1 MMVAPPLLLAFAAL
15 ICAGAVLSVQAPINS
30 ALARGLGDPTL
41 AACVSFLVGFLVMAV
56 ICALRGVWPASG
68 FAGQT
73 PLWAWLGGSLGAF
86 YITALILSVP
96 LTGALTA
103 AAAAIFGQL
112 AMAMILDRFGAFGL
126 PVQPITW
133 QRIAGLVLVM
143 AGLLLSRA

>member
-15 ICAGAVLSVQAPINS
+15 MCAGAVLSVQAPINS

-41 AACVSFLVGFLVMAV
+41 AACVSFLVGFLVMAIV
-56 ICALRGVWPASG
+56 CALRGVWPASG

>member
-1 MMVAPPLLLAFAAL
+1 MMVAPPLMLVFAAL
-15 ICAGAVLSVQAPINS
+15 VCAGAVLSVQAPINA

-41 AACVSFLVGFLVMAV
+41 ATCVSFLVGFLVMAV
-56 ICALRGVWPASG
+56 ICALRGAWPASD

-73 PLWAWLGGSLGAF
+73 PLWAWIGGSLGAF
-86 YITALILSVP
+86 YIIALIISVP

-103 AAAAIFGQL
+103 AAAVIFGQL
-112 AMAMILDRFGAFGL
+112 AMEMILDRFGAFGL
-126 PVQPITW
+126 PVQAITW